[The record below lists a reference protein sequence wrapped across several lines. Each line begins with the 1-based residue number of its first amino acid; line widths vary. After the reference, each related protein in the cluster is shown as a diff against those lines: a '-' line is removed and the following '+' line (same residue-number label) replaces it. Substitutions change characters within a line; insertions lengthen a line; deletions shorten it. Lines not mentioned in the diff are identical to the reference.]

1 MMIRDNM
8 IEINFSV
15 IFNILKRHIAI
26 IAITTLFGALIGFG
40 VSKFVMIPQYEASVN
55 MIVNTRA
62 DTATTV
68 TNDNITSAKNLVNTY
83 AVIIKSNTVLNQV
96 IKNLNLDITY
106 KELAEKVDVSAVN
119 STQVMRI
126 SARDTSIEVAKEIID
141 QITLIA
147 PKAIEDAVAAGYC
160 TVVSEVEAEPCSPN
174 IRRNVLLF
182 AFIAMVSSM
191 TVVILKSLI
200 RKYIEDDVDVRR
212 YLDLPLIGVIPEVE
226 SDRLLLVTNK
236 NDLFVFVE
244 AYKALRTHLKYISK
258 AKGCS
263 SFVVTS
269 AAPEECKSSTVINL
283 GISLAQEGKRV
294 IVVDCDLRK
303 PILHKYM
310 KINRNKR
317 GLTNILMGDEK
328 LEDCI
333 KYFQDINLSV
343 LFSGTASLNPT
354 ELLSSETMVEILNIL
369 KDEYDYVILDAP
381 PILVVTDAAILG
393 SMVDGALMVVRSNFV
408 PPVVAA
414 LAKQKLEEV
423 GVINYGVI
431 LTRFNIKKSSKESG
445 YSYTYGYEYKK

>member
-1 MMIRDNM
+1 M
-8 IEINFSV
+8 
-15 IFNILKRHIAI
+15 
-26 IAITTLFGALIGFG
+26 
-40 VSKFVMIPQYEASVN
+40 
-55 MIVNTRA
+55 
-62 DTATTV
+62 
-68 TNDNITSAKNLVNTY
+68 
-83 AVIIKSNTVLNQV
+83 LNQV
-96 IKNLNLDITY
+96 IENLDLDITY

-119 STQVMRI
+119 ATQVMRI
-126 SARDTSIEVAKEIID
+126 SVRDTSTELAKAIID

-147 PKAIEDAVAAGYC
+147 PKTIEEAVAVGYC
-160 TVVSEVEAEPCSPN
+160 TVVSEVEAEEEPCSPN
-174 IRRNVLLF
+174 IKRYVLLF

-191 TVVILKSLI
+191 TIVIIKSLI
-200 RKYIEDDVDVRR
+200 RKYIEDDVDVRK

-226 SDRLLLVTNK
+226 SNRPLLVTNK
-236 NDLFVFVE
+236 SELFVFVE
-244 AYKALRTHLKYISK
+244 AYKALRTYLKFISK

-269 AAPEECKSSTVINL
+269 AVPGECKSSTVINL

-317 GLTNILMGDEK
+317 GLTNILMEDEK

-333 KYFQDINLSV
+333 KYFQEINLSV

-408 PPVVAA
+408 PPVVAT
-414 LAKQKLEEV
+414 LAKQRLEEV
-423 GVINYGVI
+423 GVNNYGVI
-431 LTRFNIKKSSKESG
+431 LTRYDNKKSNKKSG